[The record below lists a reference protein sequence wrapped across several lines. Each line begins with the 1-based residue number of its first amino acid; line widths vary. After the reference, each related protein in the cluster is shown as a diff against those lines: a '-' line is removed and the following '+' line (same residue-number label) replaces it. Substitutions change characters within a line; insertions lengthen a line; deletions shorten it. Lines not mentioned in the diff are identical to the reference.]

1 MQITVEGTSGD
12 PNVEKV
18 SIPGYVSKSTPGL
31 IFDTRNQNS
40 FSNYPAMF
48 GPAPLSPAAGAG
60 VSSPPPTRTT
70 MVTVTTTPALAKIT
84 ARSPDPLADNDPS
97 PTTVSPENSQPTEP
111 ENIEPEDSEPEDSE
125 PENDE
130 PGNDEPVLNPAGI
143 VGAITKGAT
152 SLGKSS
158 TKKKSGG
165 GGGSVKGPE
174 NQGQSSI
181 RKRNPKR
188 TPAPEA

>member
-1 MQITVEGTSGD
+1 
-12 PNVEKV
+12 
-18 SIPGYVSKSTPGL
+18 
-31 IFDTRNQNS
+31 
-40 FSNYPAMF
+40 
-48 GPAPLSPAAGAG
+48 
-60 VSSPPPTRTT
+60 

-84 ARSPDPLADNDPS
+84 ARFPAPLADNDPS

-130 PGNDEPVLNPAGI
+130 PGNDEPVLNPAGFGSG
-143 VGAITKGAT
+143 VVKGAT
-152 SLGKSS
+152 KTVNSS
-158 TKKKSGG
+158 TKKGKGG
-165 GGGSVKGPE
+165 GDVSVKGPG
-174 NQGQSSI
+174 NQGESSI